1 MDPRVKP
8 EDDEEEMLA
17 ATLQRRRLA
26 ETFLPFVI
34 LGLDPRIHA

>member
-8 EDDEEEMLA
+8 EDDEITGLVTPFKSCRMDSVGNA
-17 ATLQRRRLA
+17 
-26 ETFLPFVI
+26 FVI